1 MLKTYLLLVVIF
13 LQPSLILKAQT
24 ETKYS
29 FDKPGNWSFSNRISK
44 SDPEFIKN
52 LEGVAGWF
60 RQKVPMMAD
69 PKGFDLV
76 ASIFNCGSNNYE
88 KRPCNYGIPGNLY
101 FEFQLFFNEKHG
113 GGKWKIEPPAFSF
126 YVNDTET
133 GHGSNGNYNGYDYRE
148 EAASLE
154 VPINKATGNLNDL
167 FLVFPLVQE
176 FAPGVRLYGD
186 GNLIVFNPDQPD
198 FWIPVTVRQ
207 VAEMKLEY
215 FSLKKDILLLPYLKK
230 EMDKLSAEELNAPA
244 YDGNAE
250 LFVLNVNGKRKGL
263 QIMRFNPEYWDRSL
277 PRSAIQYMT
286 FWYPQ
291 LSEAETEE
299 YFKNNLH
306 PHYGQLVMNSIKP
319 EDLAGLIVRKK

>member
-13 LQPSLILKAQT
+13 LQPSFILKAQT
-24 ETKYS
+24 DSKYL
-29 FDKPGNWSFSNRISK
+29 FDKPGTWSFSSRISK
-44 SDPEFIKN
+44 TDPAFLKN

-60 RQKVPMMAD
+60 REKAPMMANL
-69 PKGFDLV
+69 KGFDLLAV
-76 ASIFNCGSNNYE
+76 LYDCGSNNYE

-101 FEFQLFFNEKHG
+101 FEFQLFFNETHG
-113 GGKWKIEPPAFSF
+113 GGKWKLEPPAFSF
-126 YVNDTET
+126 YINNTET
-133 GHGSNGNYNGYDYRE
+133 GHGSIGNYNGYDYRE

-167 FLVFPLVQE
+167 FEVFPLVQE
-176 FAPGVRLYGD
+176 LAPGVRLYGD

-215 FSLKKDILLLPYLKK
+215 FSLKKDVLLLPYLKK
-230 EMDKLSAEELNAPA
+230 EIDKLSAEELNAPA
-244 YDGNAE
+244 FDGNAE
-250 LFVLNVNGKRKGL
+250 LFVLNVNGKKKGL

-286 FWYPQ
+286 LWYPQ

-306 PHYGQLVMNSIKP
+306 PHYGQLVMNSIKT
-319 EDLAGLIVRKK
+319 EELAGLINQKK